1 MNRRV
6 WWVLRDY
13 VGRTLGRWLLVF
25 LAQFVQSLAFWA
37 AGIPRIPLLGAVI
50 ASFAYMALAEKPNSV
65 LRTLP
70 LTDTDGAVIKWWRT
84 FGLPVVALGLGMA
97 LAARLGR
104 TAPAALW
111 LGTCI
116 VISVAVR
123 AWLSA
128 IEGAFGRWGSTVWVA
143 LAIIATIGLPM
154 KALSAPILILSLVGS
169 VCLSAGACLRAS
181 QSVRVSQSS
190 KRRDELL
197 AWLGYRFSLRATGC
211 TASRRWRFSGFPPL
225 CSGWMVMVLEV
236 GRTTA
241 IICVAAF
248 IAATIIHRAIA
259 PWAQPGLHGLVIW
272 LVVSAIAAATGLAMR
287 RWVEAVFSLRLLPIT
302 GYQLVFAL
310 YLAMIL
316 PGVLA
321 CVALSTAQ
329 HFSPGWG
336 IDIPVYMLVVFLP
349 APVTLI
355 RWERPTGDGQHNLPQ
370 LLRPATQQALWPA
383 WAGVFCSMCG
393 LPFTPTWFFVYLA
406 ALAALFS
413 IAAYRALLAGIRSP
427 ATLESH
433 HSTMLESA

>member
-116 VISVAVR
+116 VISVAVP

-197 AWLGYRFSLRATGC
+197 AWLGYRFSLRATG
-211 TASRRWRFSGFPPL
+211 
-225 CSGWMVMVLEV
+225 WMVMVLEV

-302 GYQLVFAL
+302 GYQLVF
-310 YLAMIL
+310 
-316 PGVLA
+316 
-321 CVALSTAQ
+321 
-329 HFSPGWG
+329 
-336 IDIPVYMLVVFLP
+336 
-349 APVTLI
+349 
-355 RWERPTGDGQHNLPQ
+355 
-370 LLRPATQQALWPA
+370 
-383 WAGVFCSMCG
+383 
-393 LPFTPTWFFVYLA
+393 
-406 ALAALFS
+406 
-413 IAAYRALLAGIRSP
+413 
-427 ATLESH
+427 
-433 HSTMLESA
+433 